1 MIGKMLTVKE
11 LAGILNVPASW
22 VYARTCAAGKESIPH
37 VRVGKYIRFP
47 EDLVHDFIER
57 HKIETTPR

>member
-22 VYARTCAAGKESIPH
+22 IYERTRKGSNDRIPH
-37 VRVGKYIRFP
+37 IRVGKYIRFP
-47 EDLVHDFIER
+47 EDMVREFLER
-57 HKIETTPR
+57 LKSNESTN